1 MSPFCTSFQ
10 YKSNDE
16 LSLAHMARGIVNSV
30 VSDKKHTNPIEYG
43 KLILNYT
50 RMGNQIFCI
59 VGESLE
65 SVSDQDSNIIWPN
78 WDHSGVVYNVRWI
91 SDLVS
96 ISSDNMSQKGSS
108 LGIDEVCKVIK
119 IVLDQSPQNLVE

>member
-1 MSPFCTSFQ
+1 MSPSCTAFQ

-30 VSDKKHTNPIEYG
+30 VSDKNHTNPIEYG

-59 VGESLE
+59 VGMALE

-78 WDHSGVVYNVRWI
+78 WDHTGVVHNVKWI

-96 ISSDNMSQKGSS
+96 IPSDNIYQRGPS
-108 LGIDEVCKVIK
+108 LGINEVYKVIK
-119 IVLDQSPQNLVE
+119 IVLNQSPMGD